1 MRQIALDTETTG
13 MPASEGHRII
23 EIGAVEMIDRN
34 PTGKTY
40 HVYLN
45 PEREIDAEAQSVHGL
60 SREFLADKPVFS
72 DVVDDFLQFIKGSE
86 LLIHNA
92 PFDVGFIN
100 AELKRMGRVLLEAT
114 DVTITDTLVLA
125 RERRSKRR
133 NSLDQLCK
141 DYGISLESR
150 QLHGALLDAQLLQ
163 QAYLA
168 LTAEQA
174 ELAVSAPKTQQIDVS
189 GDDAVATKALVHAVA
204 ISDDLAQKHQD
215 YIAWMAEQGGK
226 SLWLELDAAE

>member
-34 PTGKTY
+34 PTGRTY

-60 SREFLADKPVFS
+60 SRDFLADKPVFA
-72 DVVDDFLQFIKGSE
+72 DVVDDFLQFIEGAE

-100 AELKRMGRVLLEAT
+100 AELKRLGRLLLEAT

-174 ELAVSAPKTQQIDVS
+174 ELAVSAPKTQQVEACE
-189 GDDAVATKALVHAVA
+189 DDALATKALVHTV
-204 ISDDLAQKHQD
+204 IVSDDLVQKHQD
-215 YIAWMAEQGGK
+215 YIAWMAEQGSK
-226 SLWLELDAAE
+226 PLWQGLDAVK